1 MIKDVKTEFE
11 TMDYAITGKMVKV
24 SATMDESLIEMQHGP
39 LPERDRKY
47 IREQMAKQI
56 AGVLLDNNMIEFTQM
71 KSPIDFRTHIMG
83 RIFVTPNDQTKLV
96 RTLKR

>member
-1 MIKDVKTEFE
+1 MIKDVQTDFE
-11 TMDYAITGKMVKV
+11 AMDIAITGKMVKV
-24 SATMDESLIEMQHGP
+24 SAVLDEVVMEHMGH
-39 LPERDRKY
+39 LPEKDRKY
-47 IREQMAKQI
+47 IREQMAMQI
-56 AGVLLDNNMIEFTQM
+56 AGFLLDNNMIEFTQM